1 MDSDVCSINADA
13 CSERWSRSLSV
24 KKRYCIP
31 GLYHCDSF
39 IRHIDGQL
47 RQFYLTRRWTIVSRS
62 EKQAR
67 GYCAHKSPT
76 NRDLT
81 FHSSEHWL
89 VSVKIQGMLIFK
101 CLSRARVR
109 LVLHCNTPFQ
119 WQLSWMSLGL
129 VHVKKRGPMSGGL
142 ELCEYLDTES
152 CLPHRKLHQV
162 VSEFMEGKDC
172 SREQCAW
179 IYIERKDS
187 WHMDLV
193 KSIKWL
199 VIVTNNKSND
209 C

>member
-1 MDSDVCSINADA
+1 MY
-13 CSERWSRSLSV
+13 LSFLGPFQELPL
-24 KKRYCIP
+24 KD
-31 GLYHCDSF
+31 GLRCLQHKCWRLFRKMKQMPECEKTLLYSWAVS
-39 IRHIDGQL
+39 L
-47 RQFYLTRRWTIVSRS
+47 RQFYLTRRWTIVP
-62 EKQAR
+62 R

-89 VSVKIQGMLIFK
+89 VSVQIQGMLIFK

-119 WQLSWMSLGL
+119 WQLSCMSLGL

-162 VSEFMEGKDC
+162 VSEFVEGKDC
-172 SREQCAW
+172 SREQCVW
-179 IYIERKDS
+179 IYIEREDR

-193 KSIKWL
+193 KCIKWL
-199 VIVTNNKSND
+199 VIVTNNKRND

>member
-1 MDSDVCSINADA
+1 MDN
-13 CSERWSRSLSV
+13 
-24 KKRYCIP
+24 
-31 GLYHCDSF
+31 CDSF
-39 IRHIDGQL
+39 IWHVDGQL
-47 RQFYLTRRWTIVSRS
+47 SRS

-89 VSVKIQGMLIFK
+89 VSVQIQGMLIFK

-142 ELCEYLDTES
+142 ELCEYFDTES